1 MTNFLVKSFVKDAA
15 QIDDPT
21 VRQRYGVLSGAVGIC
36 CNLLL
41 STAKISAGL
50 LTASISVLADGLN
63 NLSDIAS
70 SVVTLAGF
78 KLAGKTPDK
87 EHPFGHGRMEYI
99 AGLLVALVIVLMG
112 VELFKSSVQKII
124 APETAEFSLVSVI
137 ILAASIGIKLWMYF
151 FNRRLDKKI
160 NSAAMRATAR
170 DSLSDSAA
178 TAVVLGGI
186 LLFRV
191 SGINVDGY
199 TGAAV
204 ALFILYTGLSS
215 AKETLDPLLGQAP
228 GQEFTKGIEAVVL
241 SHPEVIGVHE
251 LIVHDYGPGRCMIS
265 LHAEVPSSMNV
276 LAAHDVMDCIEHE
289 LQQKYR
295 CVATLHMDPIVMDN
309 ELTNTLKSKVQ
320 GFLSEL
326 SPELS
331 MHDFRITNGPLHK
344 NIIFDVVLP
353 QGFSMSEEDVVL
365 YLRDQIRQIDASYFA
380 VINIDRP
387 YV

>member
-1 MTNFLVKSFVKDAA
+1 MTNFLVRRFVKDA
-15 QIDDPT
+15 QQTDNPT
-21 VRQRYGVLSGAVGIC
+21 VRQRYGVLSGVVGIC

-99 AGLLVALVIVLMG
+99 AGLLVALVILLMG
-112 VELFKSSVQKII
+112 VELLKSSVQKII
-124 APETAEFSLVSVI
+124 SPETMEVSYVS
-137 ILAASIGIKLWMYF
+137 ILILLASIGVKLWMYF
-151 FNRRLDKKI
+151 FNRRLGRQID
-160 NSAAMRATAR
+160 SAAMRATAR
-170 DSLSDSAA
+170 DSLSDSVA
-178 TAVVLGGI
+178 TAVVLCGI
-186 LLFRV
+186 LIYRF
-191 SGINVDGY
+191 SGWNIDGY
-199 TGAAV
+199 TGVAV

-228 GQEFTKGIEAVVL
+228 SREFTKGIEAAVL
-241 SHPEVIGVHE
+241 SHPEVVGVHE

-265 LHAEVPSSMNV
+265 LHAEVPASMDV
-276 LAAHDVMDCIEHE
+276 LAAHDVMDCIENE
-289 LQQKYR
+289 LQQKYH

-309 ELTNTLKSKVQ
+309 ELTNSLKSKVHD
-320 GFLSEL
+320 FLADI

-331 MHDFRITNGPLHK
+331 MHDFRITDGPMHK
-344 NIIFDVVLP
+344 NIIFDIVLP
-353 QGFSMSEEDVVL
+353 QDFSVPEEEI
-365 YLRDQIRQIDASYFA
+365 IRQLRERIRQLDASYFT
-380 VINIDRP
+380 VINVDRS

>member
-1 MTNFLVKSFVKDAA
+1 MTNFLVRRFVKDA
-15 QIDDPT
+15 IRVNDPV
-21 VRQRYGVLSGAVGIC
+21 VRQRYGMLSGITGIC

-99 AGLLVALVIVLMG
+99 AGLLVAMVIMLMG
-112 VELFKSSVQKII
+112 VELFKSSVRKII
-124 APETAEFSLVSVI
+124 TPEEMETSLASVL
-137 ILAASIGIKLWMYF
+137 ILAVSIAIKLWMYV
-151 FNRRLDKKI
+151 FNRNLAVKI
-160 NSAAMRATAR
+160 NSAAMRTTAR
-170 DSLSDSAA
+170 DSLSDSIA
-178 TAVVLGGI
+178 TAVVLGGV
-186 LLFRV
+186 LVFHW
-191 SGINVDGY
+191 SGVNIDGY
-199 TGAAV
+199 TGVLV

-215 AKETLDPLLGQAP
+215 AKETLNPLLGQAP
-228 GQEFTKGIEAVVL
+228 SREFTREIEAMVL
-241 SHPEVIGVHE
+241 SHPEIVGVHE

-265 LHAEVPSSMNV
+265 LHAEVPASMDV
-276 LAAHDVMDCIEHE
+276 LAAHDVVDCIERE
-289 LQQKYR
+289 LQQKYH

-309 ELTNTLKSKVQ
+309 ELTNLLKSKIQ
-320 GFLSEL
+320 GVLAEI

-331 MHDFRITNGPLHK
+331 MHDFRITDGPMHK
-344 NIIFDVVLP
+344 NIIFDIVLP
-353 QGFSMSEEDVVL
+353 QDFSTPEEEVVRQ
-365 YLRDQIRQIDASYFA
+365 LRDRVRQLDHSYF
-380 VINIDRP
+380 VIINVDRP